1 MKTSPQ
7 IHNCNHPYPR
17 RVSLYVRSERGKTTV
32 IDGNLPKELARDL
45 DGTFE
50 QVVLAYQRRLYAFA
64 LRYTGSAQDA
74 EEIVQDAFVRAYRA
88 LATYGTEQIRSLAL
102 RPWLFQ
108 ITVNVARNRARGKRV
123 TSVPMDDGA
132 VPIEPADDDDGPQ
145 TRAERTERDAELAAR
160 VAALPDPYRGAVIL
174 RHMNDLSYAEVA
186 TLLGRPVGTVKS
198 DVHRGLALL
207 RAALER
213 ELSEV
218 I

>member
-1 MKTSPQ
+1 M
-7 IHNCNHPYPR
+7 
-17 RVSLYVRSERGKTTV
+17 
-32 IDGNLPKELARDL
+32 IDGTLPTELARDL

-50 QVVLAYQRRLYAFA
+50 KVVLAYQRRLYAFA

-88 LATYGTEQIRSLAL
+88 LADYSSEQIASLAL

-123 TSVPMDDGA
+123 ASVPMDGEA
-132 VPIEPADDDDGPQ
+132 VPIEPAADEDDGPQ
-145 TRAERTERDAELAAR
+145 TYAERSERAAELAAH
-160 VAALPDPYRGAVIL
+160 VATLPEPYRAAVIL

-186 TLLGRPVGTVKS
+186 ALLGRPVGTVKS

-207 RAALER
+207 RAAMER